1 MTTSRQIK
9 RGIPETDD
17 LLHISHAM
25 SSSWM
30 ELAEVLGF
38 HEAELAQL
46 TLDYPDSF
54 EQCYQMLVRWLHK
67 GGSQANYEVL
77 AKALKHPLVNKQD
90 LALQFCFKTKC
101 FTL

>member
-1 MTTSRQIK
+1 MTTSLQIK

-77 AKALKHPLVNKQD
+77 AEALKHPLVNKQD